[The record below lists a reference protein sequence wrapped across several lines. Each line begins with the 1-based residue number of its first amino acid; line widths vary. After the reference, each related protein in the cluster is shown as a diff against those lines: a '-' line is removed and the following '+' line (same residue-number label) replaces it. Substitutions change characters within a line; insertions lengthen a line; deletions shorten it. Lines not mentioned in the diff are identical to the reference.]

1 MPTSSNK
8 MTEPDPQS
16 EGTLGDPDCPIC
28 KGSGYVRYDHP
39 VGHPDFGKLQ
49 VCTCRQLQLD
59 RFAYSKLFA
68 HSQLDE
74 LNHLTF
80 ENFEP
85 RGKGTYAPLLSDTIE
100 QAYEAAHQYA
110 TQLKGW
116 LLLQGGY
123 GCGKTHL
130 AAAIANFVVE
140 LGIPT
145 LFVTAPDLLDLL
157 RFSFNDPETTFE
169 QRFKDFRE
177 VRLLVLD
184 DFGTHNATPWAQE
197 KFFQILNHRYIN
209 KLPLVI
215 TTNQDLDEIDARIRS
230 RLQDTKFVNQIA
242 IQAPDYRLRGDA
254 TSNPSLSIL
263 SQLQDK
269 TFGSFQLRDD
279 EIGKEVKIRTKKEI
293 DQTGKITID
302 TIRTRISAVDIRSL
316 KRAFESSLAFAEHP
330 RGWLV
335 LLGQPGCGKTHLAAA
350 IGNYRISSGA
360 PAILVDVPDLMDYL
374 RATYNSNVV
383 SYQQRMNEVKNS
395 PLLLLDSF
403 GKTQPSTWVN
413 EKLYQILNHRSY
425 QRLPTVI
432 VSHLTLEEIEQDY
445 GMLFTRFLNTELCSI
460 YSITMPMYTFPA
472 RKTKLRTKKTG

>member
-8 MTEPDPQS
+8 MTEPVSNSDES
-16 EGTLGDPDCPIC
+16 LGDPDCPIC
-28 KGSGYVRYDHP
+28 KGTGYVRYDHP

-85 RGKGTYAPLLSDTIE
+85 RGKGTYAPVLSDTIE
-100 QAYEAAHQYA
+100 QAYEAARQYA
-110 TQLKGW
+110 TQLNGW

-230 RLQDTKFVNQIA
+230 RLQDTKFVHQVT

-254 TSNPSLSIL
+254 TSNPALSSLSL
-263 SQLQDK
+263 LADK
-269 TFGSFQLRDD
+269 TFFNFLPRED
-279 EIGKEVKIRTKKEI
+279 ELGKEVKSRIIKET
-293 DQTGKITID
+293 DRAGKTVIETIK
-302 TIRTRISAVDIRSL
+302 TRISAADIRSL
-316 KRAFESSLAFAEHP
+316 KKAFESSIAFAEHP
-330 RGWLV
+330 EGWLV
-335 LLGQPGCGKTHLAAA
+335 LLGESGCGKTHLASA

-374 RATYNSNVV
+374 RATYNSNAVT
-383 SYQQRMNEVKNS
+383 YQQRMNEVKNS

-403 GKTQPSTWVN
+403 GKTQPSQWVL
-413 EKLYQILNHRSY
+413 EKLYQILNHRAN
-425 QRLPTVI
+425 QRLPTLV

-445 GMLFTRFLNTELCSI
+445 STLFARFLDTNLCSI
-460 YSITMPMYTFPA
+460 HVIGMPMYIFPA
-472 RKTKLRTKKTG
+472 RKTKSPRKK

>member
-1 MPTSSNK
+1 
-8 MTEPDPQS
+8 MTDPVPKS
-16 EGTLGDPDCPIC
+16 DGALGDPDCEIC
-28 KGSGYVRYDHP
+28 KGTGYVRYDHP

-49 VCTCRQLQLD
+49 VCACRQLQLD
-59 RFAYSKLFA
+59 LVAYSKLYA

-85 RGKGTYAPLLSDTIE
+85 RGKGTYAPSLSDTVE
-100 QAYEAAHQYA
+100 QAYDAAHQYA

-130 AAAIANFVVE
+130 AAAVANFVVE

-177 VRLLVLD
+177 VRLLILD
-184 DFGTHNATPWAQE
+184 DFGTHNATAWAQE

-230 RLQDTKFVNQIA
+230 RLQDTKFVHQVT

-254 TSNPSLSIL
+254 TSNPALSIL
-263 SQLQDK
+263 PMVKDK
-269 TFGSFQLRDD
+269 TFYNFSPRED
-279 EIGKEVKIRTKKEI
+279 EIGKEVKIRTIKEI
-293 DQTGKITID
+293 ERGRKTVIETTQ
-302 TIRTRISAVDIRSL
+302 TRISAADIRTL
-316 KRAFESSLAFAEHP
+316 KKAFEASIAFAEGP
-330 RGWLV
+330 EGWLL
-335 LLGQPGCGKTHLAAA
+335 LLGPSGCGKSHLAAA

-360 PAILVDVPDLMDYL
+360 PAILVDLPDLMDYL

-383 SYQQRMNEVKNS
+383 TYQQRMNEVKTI

-403 GKTQPSTWVN
+403 GKTQPSSWVI
-413 EKLYQILNHRSY
+413 EKLYQILNHRAN

-432 VSHLTLEEIEQDY
+432 VSHLTLGEIELDY
-445 GMLFTRFLNTELCSI
+445 GMLFTRLLDTALCSI
-460 YSITMPMYTFPA
+460 YSIAMPMYVFPA
-472 RKTKLRTKKTG
+472 RKAKPRTKKKA